1 MALLQP
7 SLWQRG
13 VTLWPSSGH
22 LHVPGPGPQS
32 AAPELLQGP
41 LRTWVVLED
50 VRVPAPEG
58 GGWVLSRRN
67 AHAFAHLLNFEIRAG
82 GARHR
87 RSAPHS
93 PRLSRSSR
101 RPRRPPQSL
110 RQAPSGAGEGEL
122 APPRFLAV
130 CRCSGAGNHGETQT
144 GRVPFSLTFL
154 LLSLKDPRG
163 ISGERRSC
171 PWSRDPFLPAPC
183 SSAATP
189 GPRPVSRL
197 RNEQARRWPA
207 QGFRAAKKCC
217 AQVDT
222 LRCSRLLN
230 RGSSVWGIASCPQL
244 SVLPGGRVPFLRAP
258 RSPRKETC
266 PSV

>member
-1 MALLQP
+1 M
-7 SLWQRG
+7 
-13 VTLWPSSGH
+13 
-22 LHVPGPGPQS
+22 
-32 AAPELLQGP
+32 
-41 LRTWVVLED
+41 
-50 VRVPAPEG
+50 RVPAPEG

-67 AHAFAHLLNFEIRAG
+67 AHAFAHLLNFEIHAG

-93 PRLSRSSR
+93 PRLSRSSQ
-101 RPRRPPQSL
+101 RPRRPPMSL
-110 RQAPSGAGEGEL
+110 RQAPSGVGEGEL

-189 GPRPVSRL
+189 GPQPVSRL
-197 RNEQARRWPA
+197 QNEHARRWPA
-207 QGFRAAKKCC
+207 QGFRAAKKRC